1 MAVHFTGPIL
11 FAGKDGNRKWFNN
24 LPIDKNPDYVVYF
37 DDFTGV
43 ALDNTNDWTV
53 VKDSSATAALGA
65 DAESGTLVLTSEAT
79 TDNDGASVQGNEI
92 FKIATGDSGR
102 DIWFETKLKV
112 GDSEGSAIELCVGL
126 TVNFATNPEA
136 MLTAADRIVFQV
148 DDGDTNIDCVTEKD
162 GTATTTDS
170 GVDIADDTYVTL
182 SFKVS
187 GKNKSAAV
195 VEFFVNRALVA
206 THTANIPDDEN
217 LTIGVMELSRSA
229 TGTKSATV
237 DYLFAAQDR

>member
-1 MAVHFTGPIL
+1 MATHFTGPIL
-11 FAGKDGNRKWFNN
+11 FAGKDGNRKWFEN
-24 LPIDKNPDYVVYF
+24 LPIDKNPDYVVYM

-65 DAESGTLVLTSEAT
+65 DAESGTLVLTSQAT

-92 FKIATGDSGR
+92 FALSTSR
-102 DIWFETKLKV
+102 DVCFETKVKV
-112 GDSEGSAIELCVGL
+112 SDSEGSAIELCVGL

-182 SFKVS
+182 GFHVKGTGS
-187 GKNKSAAV
+187 
-195 VEFFVNRALVA
+195 VEFFVNRNLVA
-206 THTANIPDDEN
+206 PHTDNIPDNEN
-217 LTIGVMELSRSA
+217 LAIGAMELSGSA
-229 TGTKSATV
+229 TGTKAATI
-237 DYLFAAQDR
+237 DYLFAAQGR